1 MAILCRPCACFHS
14 LQVGFL
20 GRSWH
25 SWRTPETLELSRPAG
40 SSPGLGSNL
49 YCQSRRSMPS
59 NGAASWPC
67 VVGSLPQENCGGLV
81 WYTEAGELMG
91 LVPPAPPLGAFL
103 VG

>member
-1 MAILCRPCACFHS
+1 
-14 LQVGFL
+14 
-20 GRSWH
+20 
-25 SWRTPETLELSRPAG
+25 
-40 SSPGLGSNL
+40 
-49 YCQSRRSMPS
+49 MPS

-67 VVGSLPQENCGGLV
+67 VVGSLPQENCEGLV